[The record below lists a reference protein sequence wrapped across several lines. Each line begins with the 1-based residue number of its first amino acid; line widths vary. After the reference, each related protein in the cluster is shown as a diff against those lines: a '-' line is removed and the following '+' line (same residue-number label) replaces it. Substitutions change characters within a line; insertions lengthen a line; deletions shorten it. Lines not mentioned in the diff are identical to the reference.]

1 MPLYI
6 CGHSSYNVRTI
17 QNSVVSVVVLDECD
31 FAIVGFPPCEM
42 NSDSVLKSVCRMNV
56 GLANIPL
63 ILIPCSSVSW
73 SSNWTGG
80 EHHSSVTVGEGDIK
94 AGH

>member
-6 CGHSSYNVRTI
+6 RGHSSCNVRTI
-17 QNSVVSVVVLDECD
+17 QNSVVLVFVLDECD
-31 FAIVGFPPCEM
+31 IEIVGFLLCEM
-42 NSDSVLKSVCRMNV
+42 NSDSVLKSICRMGV

-63 ILIPCSSVSW
+63 ILIPCSPVSW

-80 EHHSSVTVGEGDIK
+80 EHHPSVTVGEVDIEV
-94 AGH
+94 GH